1 MKTRKDFF
9 FRRFTKFFRRFTG
22 SGTAFDF
29 LLYEESI
36 ACCLQGRQACGVF
49 LLQSGL
55 AVFAVWGYFCTFAG
69 LKKRYKKLKILDFE
83 DTEILSRVAVRP
95 FVTVGMFDG
104 VHAGHRCLLE
114 DLCRRAEAAGAE
126 TVVVS
131 FLSHPRAVLG
141 AVEGGFGL
149 LQTNERRF
157 ERIASCGVD
166 WLLPLA
172 FTRELAMLK
181 ASAFMDMLIERV
193 NPQEVLLGYDNR
205 FGRKGDES
213 FDEIIA
219 CGEYRGVRVE
229 RSEGRVF
236 CEGAEVSSTRIRKA
250 LQEGRVDLAA
260 EMLEE
265 PYSIAGKVEEGRK
278 IGRRIG
284 FPTANIR
291 LEGDKLV
298 PKEGVYAVRVRT
310 GGAMYGGVLNLGGKP
325 TVDTAAW
332 SCEVNVFDFSGDL
345 YGREVGILF
354 EAYLREQK
362 RFASLEALREQIAR
376 DCDEAKRI
384 LCKG

>member
-1 MKTRKDFF
+1 M
-9 FRRFTKFFRRFTG
+9 
-22 SGTAFDF
+22 
-29 LLYEESI
+29 
-36 ACCLQGRQACGVF
+36 QACGFCGVGI
-49 LLQSGL
+49 LLYL
-55 AVFAVWGYFCTFAG
+55 CRV
-69 LKKRYKKLKILDFE
+69 KKRYRELKILNFE
-83 DTEILSRVAVRP
+83 DTEILSRAAVRP

-114 DLCRRAEAAGAE
+114 DLCRRAKAAEAE
-126 TVVVS
+126 SVVVS

-141 AVEGGFGL
+141 TVEGGFGL
-149 LQTNERRF
+149 LQTNKRRF
-157 ERIASCGVD
+157 ERIAYCGVD

-172 FTRELAMLK
+172 FTRELAMMR
-181 ASAFMDMLIERV
+181 ASAFMDMLIEKL

-205 FGRKGDES
+205 FGKKGDSS

-229 RSEGRVF
+229 RSKGRVF
-236 CEGAEVSSTRIRKA
+236 CEGVEVSSTRIRKA
-250 LQEGRVDLAA
+250 LQQGRVDLAA

-265 PYSIAGKVEEGRK
+265 PYSVIGIVEEGRR

-284 FPTANIR
+284 FPTANVC

-310 GGAMYGGVLNLGGKP
+310 GGAIYGGVLNLGGKP
-325 TVDTAAW
+325 TVDTEAW
-332 SCEVNVFDFSGDL
+332 SCEVNIFDFFGDL
-345 YGREVGILF
+345 YGREVEIFF

-362 RFASLEALREQIAR
+362 RFASLETLREQIAR

-384 LCKG
+384 LGSL

>member
-1 MKTRKDFF
+1 MRCFSF
-9 FRRFTKFFRRFTG
+9 LVRACGFCG
-22 SGTAFDF
+22 VGI
-29 LLYEESI
+29 LLYLCRVE
-36 ACCLQGRQACGVF
+36 
-49 LLQSGL
+49 
-55 AVFAVWGYFCTFAG
+55 
-69 LKKRYKKLKILDFE
+69 KRCKKLKILDFE
-83 DTEILSRVAVRP
+83 NTEILSRAAVRP
-95 FVTVGMFDG
+95 FATVGMFDG

-141 AVEGGFGL
+141 TVEGGFGL

-172 FTRELAMLK
+172 FTRELAMLR

-236 CEGAEVSSTRIRKA
+236 CEGMEVSSTRIRKA

-291 LEGDKLV
+291 LEGDKLI

-325 TVDTAAW
+325 TVDTEAW

-345 YGREVGILF
+345 YGMEVGISF